1 LPNFKLELII
11 QLNESTNQQINNRV
25 KVLFLIDSLQT
36 GGTETSL
43 LETLSHFK
51 GIEPVVIYLFP
62 RHDLLVKFEKAGI
75 KVQCLDVG
83 NKSLLNR
90 ILLFNRVVKE
100 NKPNLIVSTLFKSD
114 LVARIGS
121 IFNRIPLVGT
131 FVNDSYSD
139 SRYRSLD
146 FMGKFKLKLYQI
158 LDRMSGR
165 LHHSFIANGE
175 NIRASNAKVL
185 GIDLDKI
192 VVIRRGRNID
202 RFMPPAIRDLSE
214 KKFLTVGR
222 LIPRK
227 GHADLITAMMKV
239 INMYPDSNLTIAGD
253 GPERRKLEILVEGSE
268 LQNHVHFSGDVSKV
282 EELLGK
288 SSYFILPSH
297 YEGFSGA
304 LIEAMLNEIP
314 IIASAIPMNLEAVTH
329 LETAVLFGPGNV
341 GELSDAMLW
350 MIENPD
356 KAGEMA
362 KKARNHA
369 LQEFNIKKIA
379 ARYEEYLL
387 SVIPPTNKQINK

>member
-1 LPNFKLELII
+1 M
-11 QLNESTNQQINNRV
+11 
-25 KVLFLIDSLQT
+25 
-36 GGTETSL
+36 

-51 GIEPVVIYLFP
+51 RIEPIVIYLFP
-62 RHDLLVKFEKAGI
+62 RHDLLAKFEKAGI

-83 NKSLLNR
+83 NKSLLSR

-165 LHHSFIANGE
+165 QHHSFIANGE

-185 GIDLDKI
+185 GIDPEKI
-192 VVIRRGRNID
+192 VVIRRGRSID
-202 RFMPPAIRDLSE
+202 RFRPPAMRDLSE

-227 GHADLITAMMKV
+227 GHTDLITAMKKV

-329 LETAVLFGPGNV
+329 LETAFLFGRGNV

-387 SVIPPTNKQINK
+387 SVIPPTNKQINP